1 MTISETG
8 NKSGQDQGFTLIEV
22 LVATVILFAGL
33 AAVLGAY
40 SSAVTAL
47 DRASD
52 VLAASHVLQERA
64 AELDLAAGP
73 DRLGLA
79 SGSGS
84 REEGVF
90 RYQWSV
96 TCRQA
101 ATAAG
106 VEISE
111 AVIDVRR
118 GLQGDLH
125 SLVTQWAPVRQP
137 GKEETAR

>member
-1 MTISETG
+1 MISGIG
-8 NKSGQDQGFTLIEV
+8 NKFSQNQGFTLIEV

-52 VLAASHVLQERA
+52 VLMATHILQERA

-73 DRLGLA
+73 DRRGLTA
-79 SGSGS
+79 GSGLQA
-84 REEGVF
+84 EGVF
-90 RYQWSV
+90 RYSWSV
-96 TCRQA
+96 TCRPV

-106 VEISE
+106 VELSE
-111 AVIDVRR
+111 AVIEARR
-118 GLQGDLH
+118 DLRADRH
-125 SLVTQWAPVRQP
+125 SLVTQWAPVRLT
-137 GKEETAR
+137 GKEEMAR

>member
-1 MTISETG
+1 MISETG
-8 NKSGQDQGFTLIEV
+8 NKCGKDQGFTLIEV

-47 DRASD
+47 DRATDMLMATS
-52 VLAASHVLQERA
+52 LLQEKA
-64 AELDLAAGP
+64 ADVELAAGLN
-73 DRLGLA
+73 RLGMTSS
-79 SGSGS
+79 SGSYGS
-84 REEGVF
+84 GAS
-90 RYQWSV
+90 RYSWTV
-96 TCRQA
+96 TCRPLES
-101 ATAAG
+101 AAG

-118 GLQGDLH
+118 AIQAGQH

-137 GKEETAR
+137 GQEEMAP